1 MTTPVIMDVVVAA
14 VLLLSVIC
22 GWRQGFV
29 KSLAGLIITI
39 IALVGAAMIAGT
51 FADPAAR
58 LVAPLIENVVEEKV
72 EEALIAQ
79 TGSYDTS
86 RLEGSAEEILQ
97 LLGIDADARES
108 IAERAEETIV
118 ETGVSVVS
126 AVIQSLARSVI
137 YGILFILSFIALTI
151 LLHILA
157 AAMDLLTKLPGLH
170 ALNALG
176 GGALGLVKGALVVF
190 LGIWFLRRLGVSF
203 ETDGVA
209 QTYLLKF
216 FAANTP
222 LSVLSLLQ

>member
-14 VLLLSVIC
+14 VLLVSLIL

-58 LVAPLIENVVEEKV
+58 LVAPLIETVVEEKV

-86 RLEGSAEEILQ
+86 RLEGSAEEILE

-137 YGILFILSFIALTI
+137 YGILFVLGFIVLTI

-170 ALNALG
+170 AVNALG

-203 ETDGVA
+203 ETDNVA

>member
-51 FADPAAR
+51 FLDPAAR

-176 GGALGLVKGALVVF
+176 GGALGLAKGALVVF

-203 ETDGVA
+203 ETDSVA

>member
-1 MTTPVIMDVVVAA
+1 M
-14 VLLLSVIC
+14 
-22 GWRQGFV
+22 
-29 KSLAGLIITI
+29 
-39 IALVGAAMIAGT
+39 
-51 FADPAAR
+51 
-58 LVAPLIENVVEEKV
+58 
-72 EEALIAQ
+72 
-79 TGSYDTS
+79 
-86 RLEGSAEEILQ
+86 
-97 LLGIDADARES
+97 
-108 IAERAEETIV
+108 

-137 YGILFILSFIALTI
+137 YGILFVLGFIVLTI

-170 ALNALG
+170 AVNALG

-203 ETDGVA
+203 ETDNVA